1 LIDSKM
7 AAESSSSGP
16 LSGLRVLDLT
26 GRRGGYCGMLLANL
40 GAEVVLIEPPAGDPM
55 RREGPFKND
64 SVHPDGSLSFAG
76 YHTNKK
82 GIVLDLQTAQGQ
94 TTCRTLVANADVLI
108 EDRPVGYL
116 DRIGM
121 GYPALQT
128 VNPALVMT
136 SITGFGLTGPYRDFK
151 APSIVAFAMGG
162 LMNLCGHPQRA
173 PLMGPCD
180 VAYHL
185 GSVHAAFGT
194 LVALYNRRR
203 IGRGDHVEVALQ
215 DVLVA
220 DPFLRIITRYSV
232 TGEILERTGHS
243 QSTTVAETY
252 KCQDGYARIFCNQ
265 PDHWKRLVEWLG
277 SPAELMDPEFENVQN
292 RYPLRPVL
300 DRIIEARTLTSD
312 TKTFFEEFQS
322 HRLAASPINS
332 PSAFLADPQTQ
343 HRQYVVEVDDPYLG
357 RHRFPGDPYKFSESP
372 WRIER
377 GAPLLGEH
385 QLAVTNEL
393 AKASP
398 WLEALRGISGQAAHS
413 QPFADIRVLSF
424 PTGIVGPA
432 LGSLLAE
439 HGAQV
444 ITVEAGRTVRSPQRG
459 QRFQIASD
467 LESHRNKR
475 RIAINMKH
483 PEGLGLAKRLI
494 ALSDVVAENFSA
506 RVMASWGLDYPRM
519 KEVRENIIMASLQA
533 FGQTGPR
540 RDFVSFGPILMAFSG
555 MTYLWRDPEVERPG
569 AACQTAFPDYVAPSY
584 GAIAILAALHY
595 RAQSGKGQYID
606 ISQAETAA
614 SMLGPAYLEYLING
628 REPAP
633 QGNFNS
639 LAAPHGCYHCKGD
652 DRWCVI
658 SVETQEEWVRFC
670 EVLGHQ
676 EWVTDPRF
684 ADLAARVNYK
694 GELDTLVES
703 WTARHTPHQVMLI
716 LQRDGIPAGVVQTAE
731 DLFRDPHLRER
742 GFARDVYYNQVGWV
756 TRVGPS
762 VRLAA
767 SDVSREEIAHSAG
780 QDNEAVF
787 GELLGI
793 SSAQIKDLTER
804 EVLR

>member
-1 LIDSKM
+1 
-7 AAESSSSGP
+7 
-16 LSGLRVLDLT
+16 
-26 GRRGGYCGMLLANL
+26 MLLANL
-40 GAEVVLIEPPAGDPM
+40 GAEVILIEPPAGDPM

-64 SVHPDGSLSFAG
+64 IVHPGGSLSFAG

-82 GIVLDLQTAQGQ
+82 GIVLDLETAQGQ
-94 TTCRTLVANADVLI
+94 TTFRALVANADVLI
-108 EDRPVGYL
+108 EDRPPGYL
-116 DRIGM
+116 DRIGI
-121 GYPALQT
+121 GYRALQ
-128 VNPALVMT
+128 VIRPSLVLT

-151 APSIVAFAMGG
+151 APNIVAFAMGG
-162 LMNLCGHPQRA
+162 LMNLCGQPQRA

-194 LVALYNRRR
+194 LVALYNRRFT
-203 IGRGDHVEVALQ
+203 GRGDHVEVSLQ

-232 TGEILERTGHS
+232 TGEIPERTGHS

-252 KCQDGYARIFCNQ
+252 KCTDGYARIFCNQ

-277 SPAELMDPEFENVQN
+277 NPAELMDPKFENVQN

-312 TKTFFEEFQS
+312 AKTFFEEFQS

-332 PSAFLADPQTQ
+332 PSAFLDDPQTQ
-343 HRQYVVEVDDPYLG
+343 HRKYVVEVDHSYLG

-385 QLAVTNEL
+385 QQAITNEF
-393 AKASP
+393 AKSSP
-398 WLEALRGISGQAAHS
+398 WLEALRRSSERASHS
-413 QPFADIRVLSF
+413 LPFAGIRVLSF

-467 LESHRNKR
+467 LESHRNKK

-483 PEGLGLAKRLI
+483 PEGLALAKRLI

-519 KEVRENIIMASLQA
+519 KEVREDIIMASLQA

-584 GAIAILAALHY
+584 GALAILAALHY
-595 RAQSGKGQYID
+595 RAQTGKGQYID

-614 SMLGPAYLEYLING
+614 SMLGPAFLELLIND
-628 REPAP
+628 REPEP
-633 QGNFNS
+633 QGNFS
-639 LAAPHGCYHCKGD
+639 PLAAPHGCYRCRGD

-658 SVETQEEWVRFC
+658 SVETQEEWVRFY
-670 EVLGHQ
+670 EIAGHR
-676 EWVTDPRF
+676 EWAADPRF
-684 ADLAARVNYK
+684 VDLPARLANRK
-694 GELDTLVES
+694 ELDALVES
-703 WTARHTPHQVMLI
+703 WTAQHTPHQVMLI
-716 LQRDGIPAGVVQTAE
+716 LQRDGIAAGVVQTAE
-731 DLFRDPHLRER
+731 DLYRDPHLRER
-742 GFARDVYYNQVGWV
+742 GCARDVYLPQVGWV
-756 TRVGPS
+756 TRAGPS
-762 VRLAA
+762 VRLTA
-767 SDVSREEIAHSAG
+767 SDVCRDEIAHSAG
-780 QDNEAVF
+780 EDNEAVF
-787 GELLGI
+787 GKLLEM
-793 SSAQIKDLTER
+793 SSAQLKDLTAR

>member
-1 LIDSKM
+1 M
-7 AAESSSSGP
+7 PAEVNSST
-16 LSGLRVLDLT
+16 LSGLRILDLT
-26 GRRGGYCGMLLANL
+26 SRRGGYCGLLLANL
-40 GAEVVLIEPPAGDPM
+40 GAEVVLIEPPGGEPM
-55 RREGPFKND
+55 RREGPFKAD
-64 SVHPDGSLSFAG
+64 AAQPGGSLSFAA

-82 GIVLDLQTAQGQ
+82 GIVVDLEAAQGQ
-94 TTCRTLVANADVLI
+94 NTFRALVANADALI
-108 EDRPVGYL
+108 EDRFPGCL
-116 DRIGM
+116 DGM
-121 GYPALQT
+121 GLSYQALQAI
-128 VNPALVMT
+128 NPSLVVT

-151 APSIVAFAMGG
+151 APNMVAFAMGG
-162 LMNLCGHPQRA
+162 LMNLCGHPERV

-194 LVALYNRRR
+194 LVALYNRRST
-203 IGRGDHVEVALQ
+203 GRGDHVEVSLQ

-232 TGEILERTGHS
+232 TGEIPQRTGHS

-252 KCQDGYARIFCNQ
+252 RCKDGYARIFCNQ
-265 PDHWKRLVEWLG
+265 PDHWKRLVQWLG
-277 SPAELMDPEFENVQN
+277 NPPQLMDPKFENVQN
-292 RYPLRPVL
+292 RHSLRPVL
-300 DRIIEARTLTSD
+300 DRMIEARTLTSD
-312 TKTFFEEFQS
+312 AKTFFEEFQS

-332 PSAFLADPQTQ
+332 PSAFLKDPQTE
-343 HRQYVVEVDDPYLG
+343 HRRYVVEIDDPHLG

-377 GAPLLGEH
+377 GAPRLGEH
-385 QLAVTNEL
+385 QHAVANEW
-393 AKASP
+393 AKPSP
-398 WLEALRGISGQAAHS
+398 WLEALHDTSGRTVHS
-413 QPFADIRVLSF
+413 LPFAGIRVLSF

-467 LESHRNKR
+467 LESHRNKK

-519 KEVRENIIMASLQA
+519 KEVREDIIMASLQA

-555 MTYLWRDPEVERPG
+555 MAYLWRDPEVERPG

-584 GAIAILAALHY
+584 GTLAILAALHY
-595 RAQSGKGQYID
+595 RARTGKGQYID

-614 SMLGPAYLEYLING
+614 SMLGPAYLEWLING
-628 REPAP
+628 QEPKP
-633 QGNFNS
+633 QGNFS
-639 LAAPHGCYHCKGD
+639 SIAAPHGCYKCKGD

-658 SVETQEEWVRFC
+658 SIETHEEWLRFC
-670 EVLGHQ
+670 EVVGHQ
-676 EWVTDPRF
+676 EWATDPRF
-684 ADLAARVNYK
+684 ADLSDRVSHK
-694 GELDTLVES
+694 RDLDALIES
-703 WTARHTPHQVMLI
+703 WTERHTPHQVMLI
-716 LQRDGIPAGVVQTAE
+716 LQRDGIAAGAVQTAE
-731 DLFRDPHLRER
+731 DLYRDPHLRER
-742 GFARDVYYNQVGWV
+742 GFARDVYYNQIGWV

-762 VRLAA
+762 VRLAEGDA
-767 SDVSREEIAHSAG
+767 FSRDEFAHAAG
-780 QDNEAVF
+780 EDNESVL
-787 GELLGI
+787 GELLGMSTETI
-793 SSAQIKDLTER
+793 AALKER